1 MRQSRDIEQ
10 VVRTYSDA
18 VWRACMLHAP
28 SQADAQDAFQDTF
41 VKYAQSDG
49 KRFNDSEHVKA
60 WLIRVA
66 VNRCKDMARSA
77 ARGNVTLEEAN
88 VANWVVS
95 SDSESQPGSA
105 EWEAV
110 EAMRS
115 LDDPPRTP
123 LYLALCEGYSAQE
136 IADQVGAPVGTVYS
150 WISRGKAQ
158 LREALS

>member
-1 MRQSRDIEQ
+1 MHAHADS
-10 VVRTYSDA
+10 
-18 VWRACMLHAP
+18 VWRVCVLHAP

-41 VKYAQSDG
+41 VKYAQADG
-49 KRFNDSEHVKA
+49 KRFNGDEHVKA
-60 WLIRVA
+60 LLLRVA
-66 VNRCKDMARSA
+66 INRCTDMARSA
-77 ARGNVTLEEAN
+77 ARRNVPLEESN
-88 VANWVVS
+88 VASWAAS
-95 SDSESQPGSA
+95 SDGESQPGSL

-110 EAMRS
+110 EVMRT

-136 IADQVGAPVGTVYS
+136 IADQVNAPLGTVYS

>member
-1 MRQSRDIEQ
+1 
-10 VVRTYSDA
+10 
-18 VWRACMLHAP
+18 MLHAP

-49 KRFNDSEHVKA
+49 KQFNDSEHVKA

-77 ARGNVTLEEAN
+77 ARGNVSLEEAN